1 MVAVTAEPLRESAQR
16 VLIQAHLAEG
26 NWVEGRRTF
35 EAYRDVLDRELGVQP
50 DPELAALLRQ
60 PVQSQRAAA
69 VVPVRRLAPA
79 AT

>member
-1 MVAVTAEPLRESAQR
+1 MMAVTAEPLRESAQR

-50 DPELAALLRQ
+50 DPELAAMVHR
-60 PVQSQRAAA
+60 PVQPRRAAA
-69 VVPVRRLAPA
+69 TAPVLHLAH
-79 AT
+79 TST